1 MILIKQKNGKSIFI
15 AVTKT
20 HDNKKCSMY
29 YLGFHLL
36 DVFLRLDWGVP
47 GPDFLIVLAFAF
59 DNLVLADFFEFVDLL
74 LLLECTRIA

>member
-1 MILIKQKNGKSIFI
+1 
-15 AVTKT
+15 VTKT

-36 DVFLRLDWGVP
+36 DFFLRLDWGVP
-47 GPDFLIVLAFAF
+47 GSDFFILLTFDT
-59 DNLVLADFFEFVDLL
+59 DNLVLPDFFEFMVPVLLLL